1 MSFKNWIAGKHYQ
14 PGKMPSPWLWLLLPL
29 EYAYR
34 LGILLRLLAYQMNWM
49 KVYHAEVPVISVGN
63 LTTGGTGKTPIVL
76 EIARGLIKANK
87 TVVILSRGYG
97 AAEPVDYGRALDPK
111 HGDEAYM
118 MQEQLP
124 EAIVIVGRDRVKTL
138 QRAVHD
144 YRPDYVILDDGFQY
158 LRLARDINIL
168 LVDGSKL
175 AGNGHLL
182 PVGPLREPVS
192 EIRRADLI
200 FLTKQI
206 SQAGME
212 TVEAWAKAHVK
223 GKAQPQVLPVEFQAA
238 GLRPLADF
246 RTISKHYAPF
256 SQFED
261 YPVIAFSAIAQPE
274 AFEKTLTSQ
283 GLRMVKHFKFAD
295 HYIYTQTDMLEILD
309 LYQEYQTE
317 RPILVTTD
325 KDLPK
330 VRRWV
335 PKAMQPYVY
344 TLQMQ
349 PALDGRW
356 FYDEF
361 LTQMPGYMKAGKH
374 AHTR

>member
-1 MSFKNWIAGKHYQ
+1 MSFKTWIAGQHYQ
-14 PGKMPSPWLWLLLPL
+14 PGKMLPLWLWPLLPL
-29 EYAYR
+29 EWGYR
-34 LGILLRLLAYQMNWM
+34 LGVSLRLLAYQMNWL
-49 KVYHAEVPVISVGN
+49 KVYQADIPVISVGN

-76 EIARGLIKANK
+76 EIARGMIKAGK

-97 AAEPVDYGRALDPK
+97 AADPIDYGRALNPS

-124 EAIVIVGRDRVKTL
+124 EAIVIVGRDRLSTL
-138 QRAVHD
+138 KRAVRD

-158 LRLARDINIL
+158 RRLGRAINIL
-168 LVDGSKL
+168 LIDGSKL
-175 AGNGHLL
+175 VGNGHML
-182 PVGPLREPVS
+182 PAGPLREPLS

-206 SQAGME
+206 SKASME
-212 TVEAWAKAHVK
+212 TVEGWAKAY
-223 GKAQPQVLPVEFQAA
+223 GKAKAQTQVLPVEFQTV
-238 GLRPLADF
+238 GLRPMADF
-246 RTISKHYAPF
+246 RTVSKHFAPF
-256 SQFED
+256 SQFQD
-261 YPVIAFSAIAQPE
+261 YPVIAFSAIAQPQS
-274 AFEKTLTSQ
+274 FEDTLVSQ
-283 GLRMVKHFKFAD
+283 GLRLVKHFAFAD
-295 HYIYTQTDMLEILD
+295 HHVYNQADMLDVLD
-309 LYQEYQTE
+309 LYQEYQAE

-330 VRRWV
+330 VRGWISNAV
-335 PKAMQPYVY
+335 QPYVY

-361 LTQMPGYMKAGKH
+361 LTQMPGYVKAGKH

>member
-14 PGKMPSPWLWLLLPL
+14 PGKMLSPWLWPLLPL
-29 EYAYR
+29 ELGYR
-34 LGILLRLLAYQMNWM
+34 LGVSLRLLAYQMNWL
-49 KVYHAEVPVISVGN
+49 KVYHPDVPVISVGN

-76 EIARGLIKANK
+76 EIARGLIKAGK

-97 AAEPVDYGRALDPK
+97 AAEPVDYGRALDPS

-124 EAIVIVGRDRVKTL
+124 EAIVIVGRDRVSTL
-138 QRAVHD
+138 KRALRD

-158 LRLARDINIL
+158 LRLGRAINIL
-168 LVDGSKL
+168 LVDGANL

-182 PVGPLREPVS
+182 PVGPLREPLP

-200 FLTKQI
+200 FLTKHI
-206 SQAGME
+206 SKTAMQ
-212 TVEAWAKAHVK
+212 TVEGWVKAYGKAKA
-223 GKAQPQVLPVEFQAA
+223 QTQVLPVEFQTV
-238 GLRPLADF
+238 GLRPMADF
-246 RTISKHYAPF
+246 QTISKHYAKF
-256 SQFED
+256 NQFQE
-261 YPVIAFSAIAQPE
+261 YPVIAFSAVAQPE
-274 AFEKTLTSQ
+274 AFEKTLVSQ
-283 GLRMVKHFKFAD
+283 GLSLVKHFRFAD
-295 HYIYTQTDMLEILD
+295 HHVYTQTEMLEILE
-309 LYQEYQTE
+309 LYQEYQAD

-330 VRRWV
+330 VRALV
-335 PKAMQPYVY
+335 PKAVQPYVY

-361 LTQMPGYMKAGKH
+361 LTQMPGYVKAGKH